1 MAHLL
6 IVDENSQYCE
16 RLSKVMHNSGFRIS
30 QAHSLREGFRLG
42 KEHDIDVVLLTS
54 LLPDG
59 SGTDNLQRFRNT
71 PAAPEVIIMAD
82 YADAD
87 EAELAISN
95 GAWDYVL
102 KSRSPKQLIEPLSH
116 LANYR
121 EKRKHAQNN
130 GAVASGHHFSDIIG
144 SSMQL
149 RSCLDMLSKAGRS
162 DTNVLLTGETGTGKE
177 LFAVALH
184 SASRRAKNNFVVV
197 DCTALPETLVESTL
211 FGHEKGSFTGATR
224 NQSGL
229 VKQADGGTLFLDEV
243 GEMPLSL
250 QKSFLRVLQEHRF
263 RPVGGE
269 REISS
274 DFRLVAATNKDL
286 DAMVAAGNF
295 RSDLLFRL
303 RTFAIRLP
311 SLGDRGTDR
320 NELTSYFLNRL
331 CQQNGIPEKIVSR
344 DFMRALAKYSW
355 PGNVRELF
363 HALERSVTA
372 ADDEPM
378 LMAKHLPT
386 YIRVCNARAALG
398 EVDEEGGKDWSP
410 IRPPKELTD
419 PRMPLQKLQEVRE
432 VAIAEAEKRY
442 LRRLMTS
449 TGGNILEA
457 CHVSGLSRSR
467 LYQLLKDYNIRPLMA
482 LEPAA

>member
-6 IVDENSQYCE
+6 IVDENRQYCD
-16 RLSKVMHNSGFRIS
+16 RLSKVMNSSGFRIS
-30 QAHSLREGFRLG
+30 SAHSLREGFRLG
-42 KEHDIDVVLLTS
+42 KENDIDVVLLTS

-102 KSRSPKQLIEPLSH
+102 KSRSPKQLLEPLSH
-116 LANYR
+116 LALYR
-121 EKRKHAQNN
+121 EKKKQTPGKEAAGGQHLA
-130 GAVASGHHFSDIIG
+130 GIIG

-149 RSCLDMLSKAGRS
+149 RSCLDLLTKAARS

-184 SASRRAKNNFVVV
+184 DASRRAKKNFVVV
-197 DCTALPETLVESTL
+197 DCAALPETLVESTL

-224 NQSGL
+224 NQIGL

-250 QKSFLRVLQEHRF
+250 QKAFLRVLEEHRF

-269 REISS
+269 RELSS
-274 DFRLVAATNKDL
+274 DFRLVAATNRDL
-286 DAMVAAGNF
+286 DAMVAAGKF

-303 RTFAIRLP
+303 RTFAIPLP
-311 SLGDRGTDR
+311 TLRERGADR
-320 NELTSYFLNRL
+320 NELTAYFLNRI
-331 CQQNGIPEKIVSR
+331 CQQNGIPEKVLSR
-344 DFMRALAKYSW
+344 DFMIALAKYAW
-355 PGNVRELF
+355 PGNVRELL

-372 ADDEPM
+372 AFDEPM

-386 YIRVCNARAALG
+386 YIRVSNARAALG
-398 EVDEEGGKDWSP
+398 EGDSGAKARTP
-410 IRPPKELTD
+410 LRPSRELPD
-419 PRMPLQKLQEVRE
+419 SRLPLGKLQEVRE
-432 VAIAEAEKRY
+432 QAIAEAEKSY
-442 LRRLMTS
+442 LRRLLAS
-449 TGGNILEA
+449 TGGNIQEA
-457 CHVSGLSRSR
+457 CHLSGLSRSR
-467 LYQLLKDYNIRPLMA
+467 LYQLLKDYSIRPLMA